1 MGVFKQ
7 LTIDDESNNQIVLT
21 AEEPANL
28 YESAYEPPVR
38 LVSKT
43 FHINGVT
50 GGGISVQELHDGS
63 SVKVMVQN
71 ARSRAEISLD
81 YQSFRELSH
90 LFYDV
95 NLNRSESRPF

>member
-1 MGVFKQ
+1 MGEMKQ
-7 LTIDDESNNQIVLT
+7 LMIDDESNNQIVLM
-21 AEEPANL
+21 AEPANL
-28 YESAYEPPVR
+28 YQSAYEIPVR

-50 GGGISVQELHDGS
+50 GGGISVQETHDGS

-71 ARSRAEISLD
+71 ARNRAEISLD

-90 LFYDV
+90 LLYDV
-95 NLNRSESRPF
+95 NLNRSEARPF

>member
-1 MGVFKQ
+1 MGAMKQQ
-7 LTIDDESNNQIVLT
+7 LTIDESNNQIVLM
-21 AEEPANL
+21 AEPANL

-90 LFYDV
+90 LLYDV
-95 NLNRSESRPF
+95 NLNRSEPRPF